1 MGLVQYPKCIC
12 EVSSGGCL
20 KLQAK
25 GEGSENFCRCH
36 VSATPKV
43 IGLDMT
49 DGQLDV
55 ARKHVAEYTKTL
67 GYAAPNMEFKKGYIE
82 RIVESGVAKESV
94 DLVISNCVVN
104 LSPDKPA
111 VLKGK

>member
-1 MGLVQYPKCIC
+1 M
-12 EVSSGGCL
+12 EL
-20 KLQAK
+20 K
-25 GEGSENFCRCH
+25 SM
-36 VSATPKV
+36 TPKV

-55 ARKHVAEYTKTL
+55 ARKHVDEYTKTL

-111 VLKGK
+111 VLKGQFRAKIT